1 MTIAQSTQ
9 FAIKNLSIVSFDETI
24 RYDVRGL
31 YEEIN
36 IFDNLMF
43 PVMSGNILIT
53 DALGLSNKLKFD
65 GSEYIDIEIVKDIN
79 FSNVMSIKKKF
90 LIYKQ
95 SDRKQI
101 NQTSEMYILHFVS
114 EEFILSQQKKIQQ
127 TYKGEYSTFVQK
139 ILSEHLKVTSSE
151 IESTKGIKEI
161 VVPTL
166 SPLDAIDYITKRA
179 IGMNNLPDF
188 LFWQTQNS
196 YHKLLNHL

>member
-79 FSNVMSIKKKF
+79 FSNGMSIKKKF

-114 EEFILSQQKKIQQ
+114 EEFILSQQQE
-127 TYKGEYSTFVQK
+127 TK
-139 ILSEHLKVTSSE
+139 IL
-151 IESTKGIKEI
+151 
-161 VVPTL
+161 
-166 SPLDAIDYITKRA
+166 A
-179 IGMNNLPDF
+179 
-188 LFWQTQNS
+188 
-196 YHKLLNHL
+196 